1 MNQFRLV
8 LRRALQR
15 SAISQLVLGPLNLFA
30 HPLTNVCH
38 TPAPNPFYQPPAA
51 RMRGVFGNLPVGFGP
66 GRVDW

>member
-51 RMRGVFGNLPVGFGP
+51 RMRDVFGNLQAGFGRD
-66 GRVDW
+66 RVGW